1 MPRRSAASLA
11 IVTPV
16 RQDRPEPP
24 DSLCEFA
31 ADEWRRVVA
40 ARPADWFGRENLVH
54 LKSYCEHLAAA
65 ELIGHEIEALS
76 RPINVS
82 MRSKLLRD
90 RRDEM
95 KMAIAKAKPGS
106 PIQPP
111 LTYRAPRVICPRP
124 QSASWASR
132 TTTGRH
138 GRHLADNRRDLK
150 EMHCA
155 TRWQPRIGCAILSGL
170 RLSLTQG
177 PSACRY

>member
-16 RQDRPEPP
+16 RQNRPEPP
-24 DSLCEFA
+24 DTLCEFA

-65 ELIGHEIEALS
+65 ELIGREIEALP

-95 KMAIAKAKPGS
+95 K
-106 PIQPP
+106 
-111 LTYRAPRVICPRP
+111 
-124 QSASWASR
+124 
-132 TTTGRH
+132 
-138 GRHLADNRRDLK
+138 LAMDL
-150 EMHCA
+150 A
-155 TRWQPRIGCAILSGL
+155 RSL
-170 RLSLTQG
+170 RLTLHSQRTAQVSGTESRRSNLPKPWGDVPLHLRTG
-177 PSACRY
+177 APAKKLWE